1 MSSSIENIVENLNTI
16 QDISEM
22 INDPRLT
29 KGAREAVEGIEIVNK
44 TKKISQS
51 GGFIGDILMAIK
63 QMVVGAVWFVI
74 RLLKDLALQLFYWK
88 PTWKQGDRALFWK
101 YIIFCIKC
109 GFYLLIFAIAGPI
122 FIVIGI
128 AMVYSK
134 MLGKMGTD
142 GSTLIRERLSA
153 ARDL

>member
-1 MSSSIENIVENLNTI
+1 MSSNIENIVENLNTI

-29 KGAREAVEGIEIVNK
+29 RGAREVVEVVEAT
-44 TKKISQS
+44 TKNIKYSQS
-51 GGFIGDILMAIK
+51 GGFIGPILVAIK
-63 QMVVGAVWFVI
+63 DIVVGAVWFVI
-74 RLLKDLALQLFYWK
+74 KLLKDLALQLFYWK
-88 PTWKQGDRALFWK
+88 PWKQGDRALFWK

>member
-1 MSSSIENIVENLNTI
+1 MSSNIENIVENLNTI

-29 KGAREAVEGIEIVNK
+29 RGVREVVEGVEAT
-44 TKKISQS
+44 TKNIKYSQS
-51 GGFIGDILMAIK
+51 GGFVGAILAAIK
-63 QMVVGAVWFVI
+63 DMVVGAVWFVI
-74 RLLKDLALQLFYWK
+74 QLLKDLAIQLFYWK
-88 PTWKQGDRALFWK
+88 PWKQGDRALFWK

>member
-1 MSSSIENIVENLNTI
+1 MSSNIENIVENLNTI

-29 KGAREAVEGIEIVNK
+29 RGAREVVEGIEATTK
-44 TKKISQS
+44 TIKYSQS
-51 GGFIGDILMAIK
+51 GGFIGQILMGIK
-63 QMVVGAVWFVI
+63 DIVVGALMFVKN
-74 RLLKDLALQLFYWK
+74 LLRDLAIQLFWIR
-88 PTWKQGDRALFWK
+88 PWKQGDRALFWK

-109 GFYLLIFAIAGPI
+109 GLYLLVFAVAGPI

-128 AMVYSK
+128 VLVYSK
-134 MLGKMGTD
+134 MLAKMGTD

>member
-1 MSSSIENIVENLNTI
+1 MSSNIENIVENLNTI

-29 KGAREAVEGIEIVNK
+29 RGVREVVEGVEAT
-44 TKKISQS
+44 TKNIKYSQS
-51 GGFIGDILMAIK
+51 GGFVGAILAAIK
-63 QMVVGAVWFVI
+63 DMVVGAVWFVI
-74 RLLKDLALQLFYWK
+74 QLLKDLAIQLFYWK
-88 PTWKQGDRALFWK
+88 PWKQDDRALFWK